1 MPDALQNFK
10 AEFFKAL
17 AHPVRIKILEK
28 LRDSEKSVTELQTL
42 LGIDQSGV
50 SQQLSVLRAKG
61 LLVARKN
68 GTSVYYSVKDP
79 LLFQLL
85 DVARAIFNNHLID
98 TKDML
103 SQLESGAETISPFSV
118 TSNSQE
124 ELS

>member
-17 AHPVRIKILEK
+17 AHPVRIKILEN
-28 LRDSEKSVTELQTL
+28 LRDTEKSVTELQAL

-61 LLVARKN
+61 LIIARKN

-85 DVARAIFNNHLID
+85 DVARAIFNNQLID
-98 TKDML
+98 TKTML
-103 SQLESGAETISPFSV
+103 SQLESGAETIPFV
-118 TSNSQE
+118 ATPNSE
-124 ELS
+124 GELA

>member
-17 AHPVRIKILEK
+17 AHPVRIKILEN
-28 LRDSEKSVTELQTL
+28 LRDTEKSVTELQAI

-61 LLVARKN
+61 LIVARKN
-68 GTSVYYSVKDP
+68 GTSVYYSAKDS

-85 DVARAIFNNHLID
+85 DVARAIFNNQLID
-98 TKDML
+98 TKTML
-103 SQLESGAETISPFSV
+103 SQLESGAETIPFV
-118 TSNSQE
+118 ATPNSE
-124 ELS
+124 GELA

>member
-1 MPDALQNFK
+1 MPDALQTFK

-17 AHPVRIKILEK
+17 AHPVRIKILEN
-28 LRDSEKSVTELQTL
+28 LRDAEKSVTELQAI

-61 LLVARKN
+61 LIVARKN
-68 GTSVYYSVKDP
+68 GTSVYYSAKDP

-85 DVARAIFNNHLID
+85 DVARAIFNNQLID

-103 SQLESGAETISPFSV
+103 SQLETGPETIDISSIP
-118 TSNSQE
+118 NSAR
-124 ELS
+124 ELP